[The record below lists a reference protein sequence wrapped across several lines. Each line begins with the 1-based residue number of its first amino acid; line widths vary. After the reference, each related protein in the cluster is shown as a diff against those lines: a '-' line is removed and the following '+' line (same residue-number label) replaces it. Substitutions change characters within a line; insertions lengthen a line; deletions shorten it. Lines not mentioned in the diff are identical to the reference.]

1 MCTCALKAE
10 SDAGDAIK
18 LTCFVSANLAP
29 YGVLVTVVCYGQDG
43 AALLTELTQCDT
55 GHDQLAAPPCA
66 ILLFNDVTSRGAGV
80 ALYLQSGL
88 GHFMQWSMTQED

>member
-43 AALLTELTQCDT
+43 AALLTELTQYDT

-88 GHFMQWSMTQED
+88 GHFMQ

>member
-1 MCTCALKAE
+1 M
-10 SDAGDAIK
+10 
-18 LTCFVSANLAP
+18 SANLAT

-55 GHDQLAAPPCA
+55 GHDQLAAPPCV

-88 GHFMQWSMTQED
+88 GHFMQ